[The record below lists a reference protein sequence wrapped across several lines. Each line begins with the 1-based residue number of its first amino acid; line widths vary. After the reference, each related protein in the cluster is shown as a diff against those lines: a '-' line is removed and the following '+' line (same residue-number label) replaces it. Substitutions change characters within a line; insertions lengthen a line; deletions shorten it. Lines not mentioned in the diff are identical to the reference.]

1 MAKFVAYEW
10 DDQSVRAIS
19 ASAKG
24 ADLAIHGLVEEAIQ
38 PASEDV
44 DSEASR
50 ETAISNALASVG
62 VGRGQAVAFSA
73 RRSQA
78 EVRMLVFPD
87 IPESELPD
95 LVRIQAPTIFNAG
108 DDGLLDFTPLGE
120 LQDGQRYIAAAA
132 IENDTQV
139 DIISS
144 AAAAGVT
151 IGNMT
156 LHPFGSALFVEKY
169 LPSSTARLIVEIL
182 GVEAELTVARDGV
195 AHLVRTI
202 RLVPDSPDLNYISS
216 EVRRTLTSYEN
227 QPNGGDVTQIV
238 IVGNEAIHQELS
250 DLLSSLVDEPVEL
263 FNPLTHATIDS
274 TARSNMPKNASVFLG
289 LMGCV
294 TQLANNEIPAIDF
307 LHPTQPPKQTAGRDR
322 AVKLGSYAV
331 AALAVIAVAL
341 WYPVKSKKDTIA
353 EKYQLAG
360 QAVSLT
366 PQMIKTQ
373 DEKNKI
379 LASKLGTVDDFS
391 SNTVSWLNEIAY
403 LSDTLPQD
411 PNDVI
416 VNGFSARINQNR
428 SGQNANVK
436 ARLTLDTLLRDA
448 SLLNTM
454 TTSIR
459 NPLHAISNNGLQ
471 ETPDTPPY
479 TRKTLQL
486 IDLPL
491 VEPETE
497 ISGDTSVDTQP
508 KPESEPSEKTGG
520 DVVEDRQ
527 TDRNPTTDE
536 AKETSQQ
543 TESAPTNKPT
553 PATEESKDEADGTE
567 RLNDSESPESID
579 NSGV

>member
-1 MAKFVAYEW
+1 MANFVAYEW

-19 ASAKG
+19 ASANG
-24 ADLAIHGLVEEAIQ
+24 ADLAIHALVEEAIQ

-44 DSEASR
+44 DAEASR

-62 VGRGQAVAFSA
+62 VARGQAVAFSA

-87 IPESELPD
+87 IPKSELPD

-156 LHPFGSALFVEKY
+156 LHPYGSAFYVEKY

-227 QPNGGDVTQIV
+227 QPNGGDVEQIV
-238 IVGNEAIHQELS
+238 VVGNEAIHQELS
-250 DLLSSLVDEPVEL
+250 DLLSSLADEPVEL
-263 FNPLTHATIDS
+263 FNPITHASIDS
-274 TARSNMPKNASVFLG
+274 TARSNIPNNASAFLG

-322 AVKLGSYAV
+322 AVKFGSYAV
-331 AALAVIAVAL
+331 AAVAVIAVAL

-497 ISGDTSVDTQP
+497 ISEETSVDTQP
-508 KPESEPSEKTGG
+508 TSESEPPEKTGD
-520 DVVEDRQ
+520 DVAEDGE
-527 TDRNPTTDE
+527 TDRNQTTV
-536 AKETSQQ
+536 KTNETTPQ
-543 TESAPTNKPT
+543 TESDPINKPT
-553 PATEESKDEADGTE
+553 PATEEPKDEAGGTQK
-567 RLNDSESPESID
+567 LNDSESPESID
-579 NSGV
+579 TSGV

>member
-44 DSEASR
+44 DAESSR
-50 ETAISNALASVG
+50 ESAISSALASVG
-62 VGRGQAVAFSA
+62 AGRGQAVTFSA

-132 IENDTQV
+132 IENNTQV

-156 LHPFGSALFVEKY
+156 LHPFGSAFYVEKY

-238 IVGNEAIHQELS
+238 IVGDDAIHQELS
-250 DLLSSLVDEPVEL
+250 DILSSLVDEPIEL
-263 FNPLTHATIDS
+263 FNPLTHAAIDS
-274 TARSNMPKNASVFLG
+274 SAKSNIPNNASAFLG

-294 TQLANNEIPAIDF
+294 TQLANDEIPAIDF
-307 LHPTQPPKQTAGRDR
+307 LHPTQPPKQTVGRDR
-322 AVKLGSYAV
+322 AVKFGSYAAV
-331 AALAVIAVAL
+331 ALAVIAVAL
-341 WYPVKSKKDTIA
+341 WYPIKSKKDTIA

-360 QAVSLT
+360 QAASLT
-366 PQMIKTQ
+366 PQMIKAQ
-373 DEKNKI
+373 DEKNQI
-379 LASKLGTVDDFS
+379 LAAKLGTVDDFS

-416 VNGFSARINQNR
+416 VNGFTARINQNR

-497 ISGDTSVDTQP
+497 ISEQTSVDTEP
-508 KPESEPSEKTGG
+508 APESEPSVKTGD
-520 DVVEDRQ
+520 DVPEDGG

-536 AKETSQQ
+536 AKETTPQ
-543 TESAPTNKPT
+543 TESDPTNKSA
-553 PATEESKDEADGTE
+553 PATEEPKDDAGGTE